1 MGAYDLMEEEI
12 DNFDRFKVKHR
23 NCNPKIRETLMEE
36 EAAPAYHDIIL
47 HMTSIG
53 MTPMAKCHVCGD
65 VESIICD
72 ERLNNF

>member
-1 MGAYDLMEEEI
+1 MNYGY
-12 DNFDRFKVKHR
+12 R
-23 NCNPKIRETLMEE
+23 LMEE